1 MFSKKF
7 QDYFLSRKT
16 KRITS
21 SLLILIEKLLVC
33 NVVVQLFLAIT
44 IMTLIKLYFSNVSC
58 FKDASYRWL
67 NLLTVF
73 NLLTAFSFSTNNGM
87 LFCYMSKWLVIFSL
101 IISDIWLGFKTRW
114 EMTDDECE
122 LASHFLISFNVLSV
136 LTLLMALLFLLKFTV
151 IGYTS
156 PNSVEYKEIMANY
169 GTFTKIGN
177 DIEHSE
183 LIDSNFKTFS
193 TGM

>member
-1 MFSKKF
+1 MFTKKI
-7 QDYFLSRKT
+7 QDFFLTRKT

-21 SLLILIEKLLVC
+21 SLLILIEKLLIC
-33 NVVVQLFLAIT
+33 NVVMQLILAIT
-44 IMTLIKLYFSNVSC
+44 IMTIIKLFSDVNC
-58 FKDASYRWL
+58 FKDGSYRWL
-67 NLLTVF
+67 NMLAIF

-101 IISDIWLGFKTRW
+101 IISDIWLGFKTRG
-114 EMTDDECE
+114 EMKDDECE
-122 LASHFLISFNVLSV
+122 IASHLLISFNLLSV
-136 LTLLMALLFLLKFTV
+136 FTLVMALLFLLKFTV

-169 GTFTKIGN
+169 GTFAKIGK

-183 LIDSNFKTFS
+183 LLDSNFKSFT
-193 TGM
+193 TGS